1 MNSIITEFVNNCSFE
16 QIKEKAKENE
26 IIYRENEN
34 LYLLTSKNT
43 DEPSELQRACNGAI
57 LEKET
62 NKIICSCQPSFLNL
76 NELNDATYKIGDVL
90 KLNNTIRNLI
100 KNGHFEYCED
110 GTVIRLYNYQNQWTT
125 ATSKCIDAK
134 NSFWT
139 SNQTFD
145 EMFWQLFPSENVKT
159 LDSNCTYV
167 FVLIHKDNRIVIK
180 HSENYLMFV
189 CVINNVTNEIISD
202 FNFENEST
210 ICHSNVISKTE
221 NENDFEFS
229 SDDMKS
235 IKIQKNELNNENLIT
250 MFEKFYNNKKRGI
263 LVSNGNLT
271 YKFDFAS
278 FKIIKDIRGN
288 IPQIRMRYLELLD
301 NPEELK
307 MLEQYYSEYHML
319 FSMIKFTLEKLF
331 KNVHYLYVQSH
342 IKHKIKI
349 EEGHLFY
356 QTLRQLHGQYKKT
369 NQVITLDD
377 VKNKIV
383 SLDKHVIKNFLGWV

>member
-1 MNSIITEFVNNCSFE
+1 MNSLITEFVNNCSFE
-16 QIKEKAKENE
+16 EIKSKAKNEEND
-26 IIYRENEN
+26 IVYRENDN
-34 LYLLTSKNT
+34 LYLLTSKNIDKT
-43 DEPSELQRACNGAI
+43 TEFHRICNGVI

-62 NKIICSCQPSFLNL
+62 NKIVCSSQPSFINL
-76 NELNDATYKIGDVL
+76 NEFNDD
-90 KLNNTIRNLI
+90 TIENLI
-100 KNGHFEYCED
+100 KNGSFEYCED
-110 GTVIRLYNYQNQWTT
+110 GTVIRLYNYQNQWMT

-145 EMFWQLFPSENVKT
+145 EMFWELFPSENVDS
-159 LDSNCTYV
+159 LYSNCTYV
-167 FVLIHKDNRIVIK
+167 FVLVHTDNRIVIK

-189 CVINNVTNEIISD
+189 CVINNVTNEILNNYI
-202 FNFENEST
+202 FENESF
-210 ICHSNVISKTE
+210 IKHSNLISKTE

-229 SDDMKS
+229 SENMNS
-235 IKIQKNELNNENLIT
+235 IKIQKNELNKENLNSI
-250 MFEKFYNNKKRGI
+250 FEKLYNKKKRGI
-263 LVSNGNLT
+263 LVSIGDVT
-271 YKFDFAS
+271 YKFDFSS

-288 IPQIRMRYLELLD
+288 VPQIRMRYLELLG

-342 IKHKIKI
+342 IKHKVKI

-369 NQVITLDD
+369 NQVITLDV
-377 VKNKIV
+377 VKSKIM
-383 SLDKHVIKNFLGWV
+383 SLDKHVVKNFLGWM

>member
-1 MNSIITEFVNNCSFE
+1 MNSLITEFVNNCSFE
-16 QIKEKAKENE
+16 QIKEKAKEND

-34 LYLLTSKNT
+34 LYLLTSKKV
-43 DEPSELQRACNGAI
+43 DEPTEFHRVCNGII

-62 NKIICSCQPSFLNL
+62 NKIVCSCQPSFANS
-76 NELNDATYKIGDVL
+76 NELNLD
-90 KLNNTIRNLI
+90 TIQNLI
-100 KNGHFEYCED
+100 KNGRFEYCED
-110 GTVIRLYNYQNQWTT
+110 GTVIRLYNYQNQWMT
-125 ATSKCIDAK
+125 ATSKCIDGK
-134 NSFWT
+134 SSFWT

-145 EMFWQLFPSENVKT
+145 EMFWDLFPSENVNS
-159 LDSNCTYV
+159 LDSNCTYI
-167 FVLIHKDNRIVIK
+167 FVLVHKDNRIVIK
-180 HSENYLMFV
+180 HSENHLMFV
-189 CVINNVTNEIISD
+189 CVINNVTNEILND
-202 FNFENEST
+202 FNFENESF
-210 ICHSNVISKTE
+210 IKHSNDISKLE
-221 NENDFEFS
+221 NDNDFEFS
-229 SDDMKS
+229 SKYINS
-235 IKIQKNELNNENLIT
+235 VKIQKNELNEENLNSI
-250 MFEKFYNNKKRGI
+250 FEKFYNDKKRGI
-263 LVSNGNLT
+263 LVSINDIT
-271 YKFDFAS
+271 YKFDFSS
-278 FKIIKDIRGN
+278 FNIIKDIRGN
-288 IPQIRMRYLELLD
+288 IPQIRMRYLELLG

-377 VKNKIV
+377 VKNKIM